1 MHRPQTINR
10 TVVFLAVLIGVLI
23 VIGLHQGCVGGWAW
37 RACVPAGLSL
47 LPIGGGGEFLL
58 VEAFSLTICLVGA
71 TFCFLA
77 YADMS
82 QPGRRAA
89 IVFTV
94 LLLATYLGE
103 QNLFRDD
110 VRAPVLAL
118 LLVWVSI
125 ELLLLRR
132 LLPIVLLFVGCMIA
146 FAGSLGDHTMH
157 IQFEGATGESISQ
170 SVLAPVQRMAGPF
183 EEITELLGWTFFV
196 FAAIAAF
203 KVQIDSRKAGL
214 FLVLTLLAIL
224 CISFGDTYM
233 TLRQSHYLEGFRKTG
248 LFTAFIGVALA
259 TAALYQRLPRST
271 PEASTLARAHAATFA
286 TAAFMA
292 VVLAPIMYT
301 HEHNKT
307 VSYATWLLPLLALYF
322 YLLRLRP
329 ADTGAQ
335 NITDAEA
342 SPAPER

>member
-1 MHRPQTINR
+1 MHQPQTINR
-10 TVVFLAVLIGVLI
+10 TALFLAALISVLL
-23 VIGLHQGCVGGWAW
+23 VIGLHQGCVGGWSW
-37 RACVPAGLSL
+37 SACVPAGLSL
-47 LPIGGGGEFLL
+47 LPIAGGGEFLL
-58 VEAFSLTICLVGA
+58 VEAFSLTICLVGI

-77 YADMS
+77 YCDPH

-89 IVFTV
+89 IVFTL

-103 QNLFRDD
+103 LNLFRDD

-157 IQFEGATGESISQ
+157 IQFENTTGESISQ
-170 SVLAPVQRMAGPF
+170 SVLAPVQRIVGPF
-183 EEITELLGWTFFV
+183 EETTELVGWTLFL
-196 FAAIAAF
+196 FAAIATF
-203 KVQIDSRKAGL
+203 KVQVDGRRASL
-214 FLVLTLLAIL
+214 FLALALLAIV

-233 TLRQSHYLEGFRKTG
+233 MLRQTHVLQGFRKTG

-286 TAAFMA
+286 TAAFMT
-292 VVLAPIMYT
+292 VVLAPIIYT

-307 VSYATWLLPLLALYF
+307 VSYATWLLPLLSLYF

-329 ADTGAQ
+329 AKTGAK
-335 NITDAEA
+335 NITGPET
-342 SPAPER
+342 SPAPEH